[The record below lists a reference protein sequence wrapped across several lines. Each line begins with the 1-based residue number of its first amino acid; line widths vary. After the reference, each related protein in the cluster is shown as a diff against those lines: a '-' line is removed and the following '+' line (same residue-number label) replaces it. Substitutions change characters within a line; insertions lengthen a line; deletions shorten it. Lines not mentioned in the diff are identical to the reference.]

1 MPRNKE
7 TSQQMRAE
15 SRKKLLSAGRRLFAG
30 QGYFSC
36 RVSDIAREAEMSQ
49 GNFYWYFSGKEELLK
64 AILAE
69 GFEDVGAIL
78 EEAHA
83 SPGTGMQKLA
93 FATDRYIELGQAG
106 NEFFTIFLSLLAHGG
121 MPFLHELGFDT
132 TQIGHGY
139 HRLLSEII
147 ATAQSEGSVADIE
160 PNFLTMFFF
169 SFFNGLFLTYGT
181 VWGAVPS
188 DLIRSAV
195 LRLMG
200 SDLGQ

>member
-7 TSQQMRAE
+7 ISEQMRAQ
-15 SRKKLLSAGRRLFAG
+15 SRAKLLAAGRRLFAG
-30 QGYFSC
+30 QGYFKC

-69 GFEDVGAIL
+69 GFEAVGAIL

-83 SPGTGMQKLA
+83 TPGTGLQKLT
-93 FATDRYIELGQAG
+93 FATDRYIELGKDG

-132 TQIGHGY
+132 AQIGQGY
-139 HRLLSEII
+139 HRLLSDII
-147 ATAQSEGSVADIE
+147 TTAQSQGSVADLE
-160 PNFLTMFFF
+160 PSFLTMFFF

-181 VWGAVPS
+181 VWGAVPRE
-188 DLIRSAV
+188 LIRSAV

-200 SDLGQ
+200 SELDQ